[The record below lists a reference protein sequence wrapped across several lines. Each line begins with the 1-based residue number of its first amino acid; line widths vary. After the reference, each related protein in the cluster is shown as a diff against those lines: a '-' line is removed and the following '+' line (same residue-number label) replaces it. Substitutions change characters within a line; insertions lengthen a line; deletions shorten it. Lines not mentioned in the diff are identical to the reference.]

1 MNQTTYIKF
10 RNEFID
16 MKMEAFQQI
25 EKTDVFDKL
34 QMIEKE
40 AAQRND
46 WIFLLSIFKLLMSAH
61 FTKNDF
67 GNALQYCFKAI
78 SLLENYPDSI
88 KELVFYSTV
97 IQCYQ
102 QLGNYEAAQVYVN
115 RAIELSLQIN
125 NADRIAAAYYN
136 ASLQYEF
143 LHNKAGQKEALLKCI
158 EYAKKA
164 THKRVLGFAC
174 ANISIVY
181 KSEENYQKS
190 KQYLSLAESI
200 ALEIKNNPLLAF
212 VFSQKAI
219 LLSIQKK
226 YKSALTCIDDALFI
240 LRKMDE
246 QTQHIESSIEK
257 IKILIQL
264 KRYDDGL
271 KLAKPLLK
279 KAKND
284 RIKSLQLQLL
294 ALQHQLFAKQQ
305 NTKQAYKVL
314 LQHNALNEELFN
326 EASDKRIKNLEITHQ
341 VNQIKKEKESA
352 EKIAKIKHD
361 FLANMSHEIRTPVN
375 NIMGLSFLLQEENNR
390 IKQRDYA
397 LRIHKSSEN
406 LLALISDILD
416 VSKIEAGKFELHE
429 ADFSMQH
436 LIENIKSIILQKAD
450 EKSLEFSIKNNL
462 KQDFYIG
469 DALRLQQILLNIIFN
484 AIKFTN
490 KGSVI
495 FTLQKS
501 TDNKID
507 FIISDTGIGIE
518 ENKLNA
524 IFGEYEQASSSI
536 KTTFGGTGL
545 GLSIS
550 KRLIEL
556 MHGTIQVKSK
566 INKGTT
572 FTVSIPI
579 KEIEQKSAMIRTM
592 PNIKISKAKI
602 SALDNIEI
610 YFADDNEDN
619 RKILH
624 EILLHFNVTIQLRSF
639 ENGKQLFDALKST
652 EKLPNL
658 IITDID
664 MPVMNG
670 FELIAAIK
678 KHKELKQLKVIAT
691 TSSLLLN
698 EREEVLA
705 LGFNAL
711 LQNPVPPN
719 VLIETIYA
727 LLRK

>member
-25 EKTDVFDKL
+25 EKTDVFGKL
-34 QMIEKE
+34 QIIENE
-40 AAQRND
+40 ASQRKD
-46 WIFLLSIFKLLMSAH
+46 WIFLLSIYKLLMSAH

-219 LLSIQKK
+219 LLSVQKK

-246 QTQHIESSIEK
+246 QTQYIESSIEK

-429 ADFSMQH
+429 VDFSMHH

-450 EKSLEFSIKNNL
+450 EKGLEFSIKNNL

-719 VLIETIYA
+719 ELIETIYA

>member
-25 EKTDVFDKL
+25 EKTGVLDKL

-40 AAQRND
+40 AAQKKD
-46 WIFLLSIFKLLMSAH
+46 WIFLLSIYKLLMSAH

-143 LHNKAGQKEALLKCI
+143 LHNKAGQKEALLRCI

-190 KQYLSLAESI
+190 KQYLVLAESI

-212 VFSQKAI
+212 VFTQKAI

-429 ADFSMQH
+429 VDFSMHH

-450 EKSLEFSIKNNL
+450 EKGLEFSIKNNL

-507 FIISDTGIGIE
+507 FII
-518 ENKLNA
+518 
-524 IFGEYEQASSSI
+524 
-536 KTTFGGTGL
+536 
-545 GLSIS
+545 
-550 KRLIEL
+550 
-556 MHGTIQVKSK
+556 
-566 INKGTT
+566 
-572 FTVSIPI
+572 
-579 KEIEQKSAMIRTM
+579 
-592 PNIKISKAKI
+592 
-602 SALDNIEI
+602 
-610 YFADDNEDN
+610 
-619 RKILH
+619 
-624 EILLHFNVTIQLRSF
+624 
-639 ENGKQLFDALKST
+639 
-652 EKLPNL
+652 
-658 IITDID
+658 
-664 MPVMNG
+664 
-670 FELIAAIK
+670 
-678 KHKELKQLKVIAT
+678 
-691 TSSLLLN
+691 
-698 EREEVLA
+698 
-705 LGFNAL
+705 
-711 LQNPVPPN
+711 
-719 VLIETIYA
+719 
-727 LLRK
+727 

>member
-25 EKTDVFDKL
+25 EKTDVFGKL
-34 QMIEKE
+34 QIIENE
-40 AAQRND
+40 ASQRKD
-46 WIFLLSIFKLLMSAH
+46 WIFLLSIYKLLMSAH

-429 ADFSMQH
+429 ADFSMQY

-719 VLIETIYA
+719 ELIETIYA

>member
-25 EKTDVFDKL
+25 EKTDVFGKL
-34 QMIEKE
+34 QIIENE
-40 AAQRND
+40 ASQRKD
-46 WIFLLSIFKLLMSAH
+46 WIFLLSIYKLLMSAH

-190 KQYLSLAESI
+190 KQYLVLAESI

-219 LLSIQKK
+219 LLSIQKR

-246 QTQHIESSIEK
+246 QTQYIESSIEK

-284 RIKSLQLQLL
+284 RIKTLQLQLL

-305 NTKQAYKVL
+305 NTKEAYKVL

-406 LLALISDILD
+406 LLALINDILD
-416 VSKIEAGKFELHE
+416 VSKIEAGKFELQE

-436 LIENIKSIILQKAD
+436 LIENIKSIVLQKAD
-450 EKSLEFSIKNNL
+450 EKGLEFTIKNKL

-501 TDNKID
+501 TDGKID

-518 ENKLNA
+518 GNKLNA

-572 FTVSIPI
+572 FTVSIPM
-579 KEIEQKSAMIRTM
+579 KEIEQKSAMIRTT

-698 EREEVLA
+698 EREEVLT

-719 VLIETIYA
+719 ELIETIYA

>member
-450 EKSLEFSIKNNL
+450 EMGLEFSIKNNL

-719 VLIETIYA
+719 ELIETIYA

>member
-25 EKTDVFDKL
+25 EKTDVFGKL

-40 AAQRND
+40 AAQRKD
-46 WIFLLSIFKLLMSAH
+46 WIFLLSIYKLLMSAH

-226 YKSALTCIDDALFI
+226 YKSALACIDDALFI

-246 QTQHIESSIEK
+246 QTQYIESSIEK

-429 ADFSMQH
+429 VDFSMQH

-450 EKSLEFSIKNNL
+450 EKGLEFSIKNNL

-719 VLIETIYA
+719 ELIETIYA

>member
-25 EKTDVFDKL
+25 EKTGVFGKL
-34 QMIEKE
+34 QMIENE
-40 AAQRND
+40 AAQRKD
-46 WIFLLSIFKLLMSAH
+46 WIFLLSIYKLLMSAH

-136 ASLQYEF
+136 ASLQFEF
-143 LHNKAGQKEALLKCI
+143 LHNKTGQKNALLSCI

-164 THKRVLGFAC
+164 THKRVLGFAY
-174 ANISIVY
+174 ANISVVY
-181 KSEENYQKS
+181 KTEENYQKS
-190 KQYLSLAESI
+190 NQYLVLAEAI
-200 ALEIKNNPLLAF
+200 AHEIKNNPLLAF
-212 VFSQKAI
+212 VFTQKAI

-226 YKSALTCIDDALFI
+226 YKNALASIDDALFI
-240 LRKMDE
+240 LHRMDE
-246 QTQHIESSIEK
+246 QTQYIESSIEK
-257 IKILIQL
+257 IKILMQL
-264 KRYDDGL
+264 KKFDDGL
-271 KLAKPLLK
+271 KLTKPLLK

-284 RIKSLQLQLL
+284 GIKTLQLQLL

-305 NTKQAYKVL
+305 NTKEAYKVL
-314 LQHNALNEELFN
+314 LQHTTLNEELFN
-326 EASDKRIKNLEITHQ
+326 EASDKRIKNLEVTHQ

-352 EKIAKIKHD
+352 EKIAKLKHD
-361 FLANMSHEIRTPVN
+361 FLANMSHEIRTPIN
-375 NIMGLSFLLQEENNR
+375 NIMGLSFLLQEENNK
-390 IKQRDYA
+390 IKQNDYA

-406 LLALISDILD
+406 LLALINDILD
-416 VSKIEAGKFELHE
+416 ISKIEAGKFELQE
-429 ADFSMQH
+429 TDFSMQQ
-436 LIENIKSIILQKAD
+436 LIENIKSTVQQKAD
-450 EKSLEFSIKNNL
+450 EKGLQLIIKNNL
-462 KQDFYIG
+462 SRDFYIG
-469 DALRLQQILLNIIFN
+469 DALRLQQILLNIIYN

-490 KGSVI
+490 KGSVT
-495 FTLQKS
+495 FAMQKS
-501 TDNKID
+501 KDNKTE
-507 FIISDTGIGIE
+507 FIIADTGIGIE
-518 ENKLNA
+518 KNKLYTVFA
-524 IFGEYEQASSSI
+524 EYEQASSSI
-536 KTTFGGTGL
+536 KSNFGGTGL

-550 KRLIEL
+550 KKLIDL
-556 MHGTIQVKSK
+556 MHGTIEVKSK

-572 FTVSIPI
+572 FTISIPI
-579 KEIEQKSAMIRTM
+579 KESVKNNIIKNSASTVKKST
-592 PNIKISKAKI
+592 IKNTS
-602 SALDNIEI
+602 LNDIEI

-624 EILLHFNVTIQLRSF
+624 EILLHFNVTIQLKSF

-652 EKLPNL
+652 KQLPNL

-678 KHKELKQLKVIAT
+678 NHQKLKQLKVIAT

-698 EREEVLA
+698 EKEDVLA
-705 LGFNAL
+705 LGFDAL
-711 LQNPVPPN
+711 LQNPVPPTE
-719 VLIETIYA
+719 LAETIIS

>member
-25 EKTDVFDKL
+25 EKTGVFGKL
-34 QMIEKE
+34 QMIENE
-40 AAQRND
+40 AAQKKD
-46 WIFLLSIFKLLMSAH
+46 WIFLLSIYKLLMSAH

-67 GNALQYCFKAI
+67 VNALQYCFKAI
-78 SLLENYPDSI
+78 SVLENHPDYI

-125 NADRIAAAYYN
+125 NADRIAASYYN

-190 KQYLSLAESI
+190 NQYLSIAESI

-212 VFSQKAI
+212 VFTQKAI

-226 YKSALTCIDDALFI
+226 YKNALTSIDDALFI
-240 LRKMDE
+240 LHRMDE
-246 QTQHIESSIEK
+246 QTQYIESSIEK
-257 IKILIQL
+257 IKILMQL
-264 KRYDDGL
+264 KKFDDGL
-271 KLAKPLLK
+271 KLTKPLLK

-284 RIKSLQLQLL
+284 GIKTLQLQLL

-305 NTKQAYKVL
+305 NTKEAYKVL
-314 LQHNALNEELFN
+314 LQHTTLNEELFN

-352 EKIAKIKHD
+352 EKIAKLKHD
-361 FLANMSHEIRTPVN
+361 FLANMSHEIRTPIN
-375 NIMGLSFLLQEENNR
+375 NIMGLSFLLQEENNK

-397 LRIHKSSEN
+397 FRIHKSSEN
-406 LLALISDILD
+406 LLALINDILD

-429 ADFSMQH
+429 TDFSMQQ
-436 LIENIKSIILQKAD
+436 LIENIKSTVQQKAD
-450 EKSLEFSIKNNL
+450 EKGLQLIIKNNL
-462 KQDFYIG
+462 SRDFYIG
-469 DALRLQQILLNIIFN
+469 DALRLQQILLNIIYN

-490 KGSVI
+490 KGSVT
-495 FTLQKS
+495 FAMQKS
-501 TDNKID
+501 KDNKIE
-507 FIISDTGIGIE
+507 FIIADTGIGIE
-518 ENKLNA
+518 KNKLNTVFA
-524 IFGEYEQASSSI
+524 EYEQASSSI
-536 KTTFGGTGL
+536 KSNFGGTGL

-550 KRLIEL
+550 KKLIDL
-556 MHGTIQVKSK
+556 MHGTNEVKSK

-579 KEIEQKSAMIRTM
+579 KEIAQNKELKETKSIV
-592 PNIKISKAKI
+592 KISKTKI
-602 SALDNIEI
+602 SALNNIEI
-610 YFADDNEDN
+610 YSADDNEDN
-619 RKILH
+619 RKILL
-624 EILLHFNVTIQLRSF
+624 EILAYFNASIQLKSF
-639 ENGKQLFDALKST
+639 ENGKLLLEALKST
-652 EKLPNL
+652 KNIPDL

-678 KHKELKQLKVIAT
+678 NHQTLKQLKVIAT

-698 EREEVLA
+698 EKEDVLA
-705 LGFNAL
+705 LGFDAL
-711 LQNPVPPN
+711 LQNPIPPN
-719 VLIETIYA
+719 ELIETIYS

>member
-226 YKSALTCIDDALFI
+226 HKSALACIDDALFI

-246 QTQHIESSIEK
+246 QTQYIESSIEK

-450 EKSLEFSIKNNL
+450 EMGLEFSIKNNL

-719 VLIETIYA
+719 ELIETIYA

>member
-25 EKTDVFDKL
+25 EKTDVFGKL
-34 QMIEKE
+34 QIIENE
-40 AAQRND
+40 ASQRKD
-46 WIFLLSIFKLLMSAH
+46 WIFLLSIYKLLMSAH

-246 QTQHIESSIEK
+246 QTQYIESSIEK

-429 ADFSMQH
+429 VDFSMHH

-450 EKSLEFSIKNNL
+450 EKGLEFSIKNNL

-719 VLIETIYA
+719 ELIETIYA

>member
-46 WIFLLSIFKLLMSAH
+46 WIFLLSIYKLLMSAH

-226 YKSALTCIDDALFI
+226 HKSALACIDDALFI

-246 QTQHIESSIEK
+246 QTQYIESSIEK

-450 EKSLEFSIKNNL
+450 EMGLEFSIKNNL

-719 VLIETIYA
+719 ELIETIYA

>member
-1 MNQTTYIKF
+1 
-10 RNEFID
+10 
-16 MKMEAFQQI
+16 
-25 EKTDVFDKL
+25 L

-226 YKSALTCIDDALFI
+226 HKSALACIDDALFI

-246 QTQHIESSIEK
+246 QTQYIESSIEK

-450 EKSLEFSIKNNL
+450 EMGLEFSIKNNL

-719 VLIETIYA
+719 ELIETIYA

>member
-16 MKMEAFQQI
+16 MKMETFQQI
-25 EKTDVFDKL
+25 EKTGVYSKL
-34 QMIEKE
+34 LMIENE
-40 AAQRND
+40 ATQRKD
-46 WIFLLSIFKLLMSAH
+46 WILLLSIYKLLMSAH
-61 FTKNDF
+61 STKNDF

-78 SLLENYPDSI
+78 SLLENHPDTI
-88 KELVFYSTV
+88 KELVFYSNV

-102 QLGNYEAAQVYVN
+102 QLGNFEAAQVYVN

-164 THKRVLGFAC
+164 THKRVLGFAY

-190 KQYLSLAESI
+190 YQYLALAESI

-212 VFSQKAI
+212 VFTQKAI
-219 LLSIQKK
+219 LLSVQKK
-226 YKSALTCIDDALFI
+226 IKNALACIDDALFI

-246 QTQHIESSIEK
+246 QTQYIESSIEK

-264 KRYDDGL
+264 KKYDDGL
-271 KLAKPLLK
+271 KLTKPLLK

-284 RIKSLQLQLL
+284 GIKTLQLQLL

-305 NTKQAYKVL
+305 NTKEAYKVL
-314 LQHNALNEELFN
+314 LQYTILNEELFN

-341 VNQIKKEKESA
+341 VYQIKKEKESA

-375 NIMGLSFLLQEENNR
+375 NIMGLSFLLQEENNK
-390 IKQRDYA
+390 IKQQDYA

-406 LLALISDILD
+406 LLALINDILD

-429 ADFSMQH
+429 ADFSMQG
-436 LIENIKSIILQKAD
+436 LIENIKSTVQQKAD
-450 EKSLEFSIKNNL
+450 EKGIKLIINNNL

-469 DALRLQQILLNIIFN
+469 DALRIQQILLNIIFN

-495 FTLQKS
+495 FALQKS
-501 TDNKID
+501 TDHKID
-507 FIISDTGIGIE
+507 FLITDTGIGIE
-518 ENKLNA
+518 KSKIDT
-524 IFGEYEQASSSI
+524 IFAAYEQASSSI

-572 FTVSIPI
+572 FAVSIPI
-579 KEIEQKSAMIRTM
+579 KEIKQKNLLKEIKSID
-592 PNIKISKAKI
+592 KISKTKI
-602 SALDNIEI
+602 LALNNIEI

-619 RKILH
+619 RKILQ
-624 EILLHFNVTIQLRSF
+624 EILVYFNATIQLTSF
-639 ENGKQLFDALKST
+639 ENGKQLLEALKST
-652 EKLPNL
+652 KNIPDL

-670 FELIAAIK
+670 FELITAIK
-678 KHKELKQLKVIAT
+678 KHQKLKWINVIAT

-698 EREEVLA
+698 EKEEVLA
-705 LGFNAL
+705 LGFDAL
-711 LQNPVPPN
+711 LQNPIPPN
-719 VLIETIYA
+719 ELIQTIYSI
-727 LLRK
+727 LRK

>member
-25 EKTDVFDKL
+25 EKTDVFGKL
-34 QMIEKE
+34 QIIENE
-40 AAQRND
+40 ASQRKD
-46 WIFLLSIFKLLMSAH
+46 WIFLLSIYKLLMSAH

-429 ADFSMQH
+429 VDFSMHH

-450 EKSLEFSIKNNL
+450 EKGLEFSIKNNL

-719 VLIETIYA
+719 ELIETIYA

>member
-1 MNQTTYIKF
+1 
-10 RNEFID
+10 

-226 YKSALTCIDDALFI
+226 HKSALACIDDALFI

-246 QTQHIESSIEK
+246 QTQYIESSIEK

-450 EKSLEFSIKNNL
+450 EMGLEFSIKNNL

-719 VLIETIYA
+719 ELIETIYA